1 MYNNQQFQNG
11 KWKYLLIIKNQNSFN
26 SIKSSKKVQ
35 RDIMEKS

>member
-1 MYNNQQFQNG
+1 MFNNQQFQNG
-11 KWKYLLIIKNQNSFN
+11 KKKYLLIKNQNSFN